1 MTTTYKLACVIDC
14 NAPTTIFEVTQS
26 AEYEDDPLA
35 LAIILCDDADDIIK
49 ELFDWI
55 RELDHQYG
63 EIGDWSV
70 SLDEI
75 KKRNKHGRLDQ
86 LIGYL
91 EANSQ

>member
-1 MTTTYKLACVIDC
+1 MTTYKLACVIDC
-14 NAPTTIFEVTQS
+14 GKPTTIFEVTQS
-26 AEYEDDPLA
+26 AEHENDPLA
-35 LAIILCDDADDIIK
+35 LAIILCDDADDII
-49 ELFDWI
+49 EDLFNWV

-75 KKRNKHGRLDQ
+75 KLRNKHGRLDQ

-91 EANSQ
+91 ETNSQ